1 MMIKKYITLL
11 LILLSV
17 TNTYS
22 QIDELRS
29 KIGNILSG
37 KRTKVGVAISCLDT
51 KDTLSINGNE
61 RLVMQS
67 VYKFH
72 IALAVM
78 NLVEE
83 GKLLLTQEIFIPKSE
98 LMPDTWSPLRDK
110 YPDGNVKVTLDEIL
124 RYTITQ
130 SDNNGCDILLKLVGG
145 TSRVNDFIHSIGIK
159 DVSISKTEQEMHK
172 GVEAQ
177 FANWTTPIAA
187 SMLLD
192 KFTYTYSQNKSL
204 TYLWQIMTETATG
217 PKRLKGLLPEGT
229 VVAHK
234 TGSSDTNDEGMTY
247 AVNDIGIVVLPDGR
261 KYSIAV
267 FVTDSYETN
276 DVSEKIIADISKAAY
291 DYFLNKTSK

>member
-1 MMIKKYITLL
+1 MIIKKYIVL
-11 LILLSV
+11 LIMLLSV
-17 TNTYS
+17 TSAYS
-22 QIDELRS
+22 QIDLLRS
-29 KIGNILSG
+29 KIENILSG
-37 KRTKVGVAISCLDT
+37 KRAKVGVAISSLDL
-51 KDTLSINGNE
+51 KDTLSVNGND
-61 RLVMQS
+61 RFVMQS
-67 VYKFH
+67 VFKFH
-72 IALAVM
+72 IALAIM

-83 GKLLLTQEIFIPKSE
+83 GKLSLSQEVFITKAE

-110 YPDGNVKVTLDEIL
+110 YPEGNVKVTLDEIL
-124 RYTITQ
+124 RFTVAQ
-130 SDNNGCDILLKLVGG
+130 SDNNGCDILLKLLGG
-145 TSRVNDFIHSIGIK
+145 TSRVNDFIHSIGIN
-159 DVSISKTEQEMHK
+159 DVSISKTEEDMHK

-204 TYLWQIMTETATG
+204 SHLWKIMTETTTG

-267 FVTDSYETN
+267 FVTNSYEKYE
-276 DVSEKIIADISKAAY
+276 DSEKIIADISKAAY
-291 DYFLNKTSK
+291 DYFLDKSSK

>member
-1 MMIKKYITLL
+1 MTIKIYIILL
-11 LILLSV
+11 VILLSV
-17 TNTYS
+17 TNAFS
-22 QIDELRS
+22 QIDLLRS
-29 KIGNILSG
+29 KIENILNG
-37 KRTKVGVAISCLDT
+37 KKAKVGVAISSLDT

-67 VYKFH
+67 VFKFH

-78 NLVEE
+78 YLIEE
-83 GKLLLTQEIFIPKSE
+83 GKLSLSQEVFVSKAE
-98 LMPDTWSPLRDK
+98 LMPNTWSPLRDK

-124 RYTITQ
+124 RFTVAQ

-145 TSRVNDFIHSIGIK
+145 TSRVNDFIHSIGIN
-159 DVSISKTEQEMHK
+159 DVSISKTEEEMHK

-192 KFTYTYSQNKSL
+192 KFSYTYSQNKSL
-204 TYLWQIMTETATG
+204 NYLWQIMTETTTG

-229 VVAHK
+229 IVAHK

-247 AVNDIGIVVLPDGR
+247 AVNDIGIVVLPYGR

-267 FVTDSYETN
+267 FVTNSYESY
-276 DVSEKIIADISKAAY
+276 DDSEKIIADISKATY
-291 DYFLNKTSK
+291 DYFLDKSSK

>member
-1 MMIKKYITLL
+1 MIIKKYIVL
-11 LILLSV
+11 LIMLLSV
-17 TNTYS
+17 TSAYS
-22 QIDELRS
+22 QIDLLRS
-29 KIGNILSG
+29 KIENILSG
-37 KRTKVGVAISCLDT
+37 KRAKVGVAISSLDL
-51 KDTLSINGNE
+51 KDTLSVNGND
-61 RLVMQS
+61 RFVMQS
-67 VYKFH
+67 VFKFH
-72 IALAVM
+72 IALAIM

-83 GKLLLTQEIFIPKSE
+83 GKLSLSQEVFITKAE

-110 YPDGNVKVTLDEIL
+110 YPEGNVKVTLDEIL
-124 RYTITQ
+124 RFTVAQ
-130 SDNNGCDILLKLVGG
+130 SDNNGCDILLKLLGG
-145 TSRVNDFIHSIGIK
+145 TARVNDFIHSIGIN
-159 DVSISKTEQEMHK
+159 DVSISKTEEDMHK

-204 TYLWQIMTETATG
+204 NHLWQIMTETTTG

-267 FVTDSYETN
+267 FVTNSYEKYE
-276 DVSEKIIADISKAAY
+276 DSEKIIADISKAAY
-291 DYFLNKTSK
+291 DYFLDKSSK

>member
-1 MMIKKYITLL
+1 MIKKYIILL
-11 LILLSV
+11 VLLLSV

-22 QIDELRS
+22 QIDILRS
-29 KIGNILSG
+29 KVENILKG
-37 KRTKVGVAISCLDT
+37 KRAKVGVAISSLDT

-67 VYKFH
+67 VFKFH

-78 NLVEE
+78 YLVEE
-83 GKLLLTQEIFIPKSE
+83 GKLSLTQEVFVSKAE
-98 LMPDTWSPLRDK
+98 LMPNTWSPLRNK

-124 RYTITQ
+124 RFTVAQ

-145 TSRVNDFIHSIGIK
+145 TSRVNDFIHAIGIN
-159 DVSISKTEQEMHK
+159 DVSISKTEEEMHK

-192 KFTYTYSQNKSL
+192 KFSYTYSQNKSL
-204 TYLWQIMTETATG
+204 SHLWQIMTETTTG

-247 AVNDIGIVVLPDGR
+247 AVNDIGIVVLPNGK

-267 FVTDSYETN
+267 LVTNSYETYE
-276 DVSEKIIADISKAAY
+276 DSEKIISEISKAAY
-291 DYFLNKTSK
+291 DYFLEKSSK